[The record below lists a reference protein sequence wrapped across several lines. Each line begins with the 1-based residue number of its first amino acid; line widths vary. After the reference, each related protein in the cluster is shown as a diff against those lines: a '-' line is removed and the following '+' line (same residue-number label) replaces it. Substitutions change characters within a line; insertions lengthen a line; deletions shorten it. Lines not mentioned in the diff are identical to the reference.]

1 MLTII
6 FSGKRKRGSKY
17 LSFGSIWKQKTIKND
32 KFLQV
37 VFDEY
42 IMYSIIYTYKSE
54 FRAKTKMETFGN
66 QNDKSF

>member
-6 FSGKRKRGSKY
+6 FSGKGEGGSKH
-17 LSFGSIWKQKTIKND
+17 LSFGIIWKQKTIKND

-37 VFDEY
+37 VFYKY
-42 IMYSIIYTYKSE
+42 IMYCLFCTHKIE
-54 FRAKTKMETFGN
+54 FTAKTKMETFGN